1 MILEHVCAVLE
12 RQNEV
17 AGSFAAYVF
26 GSVLA
31 GGSSWADVDV
41 LLVAKVPADLDRL
54 RQALEPLTAT
64 VPLHVTIVLQSEF
77 DELGARAW
85 GPLHELAVR

>member
-1 MILEHVCAVLE
+1 MLDGQL
-12 RQNEV
+12 EV
-17 AGSFAAYVF
+17 AGSFAAYLF

-41 LLVAKVPADLDRL
+41 LLVATVPADCDRL

-64 VPLHVTIVLQSEF
+64 VPLHLTIVLRSEF
-77 DELGARAW
+77 NELGSHAW
-85 GPLHELAVR
+85 GPLHELTVR

>member
-54 RQALEPLTAT
+54 RQAHGARCMSLRSAEPLGL
-64 VPLHVTIVLQSEF
+64 VRKTIASN
-77 DELGARAW
+77 GS
-85 GPLHELAVR
+85 